1 MSIPLLAMS
10 HAITEFEFHISPA
23 RDSSRPHVSVGTRG
37 TSSSSRRAR
46 TASVVRR
53 DGLST
58 ASPTSGIEPFC
69 QRRTSYRKSRH
80 RAA

>member
-1 MSIPLLAMS
+1 MSIPLPAMS
-10 HAITEFEFHISPA
+10 QAITEFEFHISPA
-23 RDSSRPHVSVGTRG
+23 RDSSRPHVSVGTLG

-58 ASPTSGIEPFC
+58 ASPMSDIDPPR
-69 QRRTSYRKSRH
+69 QRRTS
-80 RAA
+80 